1 MIRSIEKQKID
12 SFNSLYRLT
21 YGRLY
26 TVFIKIS
33 KDTSLTKDVLQQTYI
48 KVWEKWDDLTNKDD
62 LYPLLYTYSKN
73 IYIDELRKGNHR
85 RNAEKKVNAV
95 GKPQQADEL
104 YIAKE
109 TKGLI
114 ASWVSV
120 MPARRKEVF
129 LLSREVGCTHKQIAE
144 DLSLS
149 PHTIERH
156 VQEALIDLKKKIKPA
171 SVLIIS
177 YVIQTFAQYVF

>member
-1 MIRSIEKQKID
+1 MEKLKID
-12 SFNSLYRLT
+12 NFNSLYRLT

-26 TVFIKIS
+26 AVFIKIS
-33 KDTSLTKDVLQQTYI
+33 KDASLTKDILQQAYI
-48 KVWEKWDDLTNKDD
+48 KVWEKWDDLTDRDD
-62 LYPLLYTYSKN
+62 LYPLLYTYSRN

-85 RNAEKKVNAV
+85 RNAEKKVNAI

-109 TKGLI
+109 TKSLI

-171 SVLIIS
+171 SILFIPYFIHLS
-177 YVIQTFAQYVF
+177 AQFVF